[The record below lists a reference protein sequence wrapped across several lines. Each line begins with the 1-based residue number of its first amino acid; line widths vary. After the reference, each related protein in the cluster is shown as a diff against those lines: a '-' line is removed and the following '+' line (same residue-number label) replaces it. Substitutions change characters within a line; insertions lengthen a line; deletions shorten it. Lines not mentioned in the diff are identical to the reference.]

1 MSETVNVQEAKT
13 RLSELLRRVEAG
25 EEIVIARAGLPIAR
39 IQATTAPQRN
49 LDQPLLPEIPPMSA
63 DSLFE
68 DLTDDDLN
76 AWEGADSADPMFE
89 TAS

>member
-1 MSETVNVQEAKT
+1 MNVQEAKT

-39 IQATTAPQRN
+39 IQATKAPHRN
-49 LDQPLLPEIPPMSA
+49 LDRPLLPEIPPMSGEA
-63 DSLFE
+63 LFDE
-68 DLTDDDLN
+68 LSDDDLDE
-76 AWEGADSADPMFE
+76 WEGTDPADPMFE